1 MSEQHRTTYAN
12 DLIKRA
18 KCCEDIATKI
28 NLLQLAQNRYKLILQ
43 GK

>member
-1 MSEQHRTTYAN
+1 MSEQQRTAYAN

-28 NLLQLAQNRYKLILQ
+28 NLLQLAQDQYKLILK